1 MTRTS
6 IGMQIPTSSPP
17 SAGSRTL
24 SAPPS
29 SSSTTPT
36 SRCARSPPV
45 LEQTALRF
53 APTSV
58 AAGLDS
64 GSFLVTAM
72 DDLRER
78 FAGLDDIRVPDLWT
92 DVERRLA
99 AYETN
104 AVTRKLAPATGTRR
118 STPGGDTGSWGVG
131 RRRTAALLAAA
142 ALIAA
147 LLIGALAAGSQLMR
161 LTAVLPSTPLPS

>member
-92 DVERRLA
+92 DVERRLPASDRCACRRVA
-99 AYETN
+99 ADAIDRAAPLDPV
-104 AVTRKLAPATGTRR
+104 AVDRASHRR
-118 STPGGDTGSWGVG
+118 
-131 RRRTAALLAAA
+131 AASVA
-142 ALIAA
+142 
-147 LLIGALAAGSQLMR
+147 GALGE
-161 LTAVLPSTPLPS
+161 P